1 MTDEPQ
7 KTVPLR
13 ANGPIPDGRSDWET
27 RLQKYAHELTVLKVV
42 TYVGD
47 ATITPDAD
55 GLMESLTFV
64 PGGKPLVTVCNLIGG
79 DITNVIPDSLK
90 DNQAMLD
97 FHTSQVQK
105 AAAILPNN
113 IKVLGEFVK
122 NLLH

>member
-1 MTDEPQ
+1 MTDAPQ
-7 KTVPLR
+7 TVALR
-13 ANGPIPDGRSDWET
+13 AKGDPPDGRSDWET
-27 RLQKYAHELTVLKVV
+27 KLQKYAHQLTVLKVV

-47 ATITPDAD
+47 ATITPDGD
-55 GLMESLTFV
+55 GLMQTLTFA
-64 PGGKPLVTVCNLIGG
+64 PGGHPLVTVCNLIGG

-122 NLLH
+122 NLLR